1 MSVFQN
7 RFSQAGG
14 ISTAGSRGFGNL
26 STQSLMSA
34 GVQPS
39 GAAGGGGGGLGGLL
53 GKANPIAGIAG
64 GVISG
69 LSSLFAGR
77 QLNKGLKQ
85 YNTSLEEDQRFARGR
100 AQDIENK
107 FNVDL
112 ERNVLGE
119 LRGVDA
125 LNADDLAQLDFDPA
139 RGMFSGLVDEARS
152 QRTGLTNLAE
162 RIAEENR
169 QSVQALQD
177 RAIGRG
183 QDAVVRAQG
192 GRGIGTERMLDA
204 SRRRIADANARARR
218 VAGGSSDVLAAIAQN
233 VATQG
238 ADEERI
244 LARADQQRQN
254 RIAQAEQNVA
264 AQRMRGDDA
273 LVRTQLM
280 GSGNIFRAAQIGD
293 AGVLSTLGR
302 QAGAESDFLA
312 REQAADIRNQVL
324 GFETGM
330 GRARSL
336 AQFGLAGAQQNI
348 DLRLG
353 GLDTEL
359 GYRQALNQGQL
370 DLAKSRA
377 STISNIGSAISGA
390 LTG

>member
-1 MSVFQN
+1 MNAFAN
-7 RFSQAGG
+7 RFGQGQG
-14 ISTAGSRGFGNL
+14 ISTAAS
-26 STQSLMSA
+26 QSFSA
-34 GVQPS
+34 GIQPS
-39 GAAGGGGGGLGGLL
+39 GAAGGGGLGGLL

-77 QLNKGLKQ
+77 QLNQGLKQ
-85 YNTSLEEDQRFARGR
+85 YNRSLEEDQTFARGR
-100 AQDIENK
+100 VKDIENK

-112 ERNVLGE
+112 EGNVLGE

-125 LNADDLAQLDFDPA
+125 LNADELAKLNFDQA
-139 RGMFSGLVDEARS
+139 RGMFSGLVDES
-152 QRTGLTNLAE
+152 RTQQTGIQSLAE
-162 RIAEENR
+162 RLAEENK

-204 SRRRIADANARARR
+204 SRRRTADANAMARR
-218 VAGGSSDVLAAIAQN
+218 VAGGSSDILAAIARN
-233 VATQG
+233 VQAQG
-238 ADEERI
+238 AGEENI
-244 LARADQQRQN
+244 LARADQQRQG

-280 GSGNIFRAAQIGD
+280 GSNNRFRAAEIGGR
-293 AGVLSTLGR
+293 GVLSALGT

-312 REQAADIRNQVL
+312 REQAADVRNQML

-336 AQFGLAGAQQNI
+336 AQFGLAGAQQNV

-359 GYRQALNQGQL
+359 GYRQAVNQGQL

-377 STISNIGSAISGA
+377 STISNIGSALSGA

>member
-1 MSVFQN
+1 MSLAD
-7 RFSQAGG
+7 RFSRGQGASTAASQAFGKESSQALQSAG
-14 ISTAGSRGFGNL
+14 ISGLAGLNPI
-26 STQSLMSA
+26 SA
-34 GVQPS
+34 I
-39 GAAGGGGGGLGGLL
+39 GGGL
-53 GKANPIAGIAG
+53 
-64 GVISG
+64 ISG
-69 LSSLFAGR
+69 VASLFAGR
-77 QLNKGLKQ
+77 QLNQGLKN
-85 YNTSLEEDQRFARGR
+85 YNQSLEEDQRFARGR
-100 AQDIENK
+100 NKDIESK
-107 FNVDL
+107 FNRELD
-112 ERNVLGE
+112 RNVLGE
-119 LRGVDA
+119 LRGVEA

-152 QRTGLTNLAE
+152 QRTGLSSLAE

-183 QDAVVRAQG
+183 QDAIVRAQG

-218 VAGGSSDVLAAIAQN
+218 VGGSSSDVLAAISRNVQAQ
-233 VATQG
+233 A
-238 ADEERI
+238 ASEENI
-244 LARADQQRQN
+244 LARADQQRQQN
-254 RIAQAEQNVA
+254 IARAEQNLA
-264 AQRMRGDDA
+264 AQRLRGDDA

-293 AGVLSTLGR
+293 AGVLATLGR

-312 REQAADIRNQVL
+312 REQAADVRNQLL

-336 AQFGLAGAQQNI
+336 AQFGLAGAQQNV

-353 GLDTEL
+353 GLNTEL
-359 GYRQALNQGQL
+359 GYRQAVNQGEL

-377 STISNIGSAISGA
+377 STISNIGSALSGA
-390 LTG
+390 LSG

>member
-1 MSVFQN
+1 MSDKN
-7 RFSQAGG
+7 KSESAKGL
-14 ISTAGSRGFGNL
+14 L
-26 STQSLMSA
+26 SGLADLNPVSA
-34 GVQPS
+34 I
-39 GAAGGGGGGLGGLL
+39 GGGL
-53 GKANPIAGIAG
+53 
-64 GVISG
+64 ISG
-69 LSSLFAGR
+69 LASVFAGR
-77 QLNKGLKQ
+77 QLNQGLKS
-85 YNTSLEEDQRFARGR
+85 YNQSLEEDQRFARGR
-100 AQDIENK
+100 NKDIESK
-107 FNVDL
+107 FNRELD
-112 ERNVLGE
+112 RNVLGE
-119 LRGVDA
+119 LRGVEA

-152 QRTGLTNLAE
+152 QRTGLSSLAE

-183 QDAVVRAQG
+183 QDAIVRAQG

-218 VAGGSSDVLAAIAQN
+218 VGGSSSDVLAAISRN
-233 VATQG
+233 VQAQG
-238 ADEERI
+238 ASEENI
-244 LARADQQRQN
+244 LARADQQRQQN
-254 RIAQAEQNVA
+254 IARAEQNLA
-264 AQRMRGDDA
+264 AQRLRGDDA

-293 AGVLSTLGR
+293 AGVLATLGR

-312 REQAADIRNQVL
+312 REQAADVRNQLL

-336 AQFGLAGAQQNI
+336 AQFGLAGAQQNV

-353 GLDTEL
+353 GLNTEL
-359 GYRQALNQGQL
+359 QYRQAVNQGEL

-377 STISNIGSAISGA
+377 STISNIGSALSGA
-390 LTG
+390 LSG

>member
-1 MSVFQN
+1 MSLAD
-7 RFSQAGG
+7 RFSRGQGASTATSQAFGKESSQALQSAG
-14 ISTAGSRGFGNL
+14 ISGLAGLNPI
-26 STQSLMSA
+26 SA
-34 GVQPS
+34 I
-39 GAAGGGGGGLGGLL
+39 GGGL
-53 GKANPIAGIAG
+53 
-64 GVISG
+64 ISG
-69 LSSLFAGR
+69 VASLFAGR
-77 QLNKGLKQ
+77 QLNQGLKS
-85 YNTSLEEDQRFARGR
+85 YNQSLEEDQRFARGR
-100 AQDIENK
+100 NKDIESK
-107 FNVDL
+107 FNTELD
-112 ERNVLGE
+112 RNVLGE
-119 LRGVDA
+119 LRGVEA

-152 QRTGLTNLAE
+152 QRTGLSSLAE

-183 QDAVVRAQG
+183 QDAIVRAQG

-218 VAGGSSDVLAAIAQN
+218 VGGSSSDVLAAISRN
-233 VATQG
+233 VQAQG
-238 ADEERI
+238 ASEENI
-244 LARADQQRQN
+244 LARADQQRQQN
-254 RIAQAEQNVA
+254 IARAEQNLA
-264 AQRMRGDDA
+264 AQRLRGDDA

-293 AGVLSTLGR
+293 AGVLATLGR

-312 REQAADIRNQVL
+312 REQAADVRNQML

-336 AQFGLAGAQQNI
+336 AQFGLAGAQQNV

-353 GLDTEL
+353 GLNTEL
-359 GYRQALNQGQL
+359 GYRQAVNQGEL

-377 STISNIGSAISGA
+377 STISNIGSALSGA
-390 LTG
+390 LSG